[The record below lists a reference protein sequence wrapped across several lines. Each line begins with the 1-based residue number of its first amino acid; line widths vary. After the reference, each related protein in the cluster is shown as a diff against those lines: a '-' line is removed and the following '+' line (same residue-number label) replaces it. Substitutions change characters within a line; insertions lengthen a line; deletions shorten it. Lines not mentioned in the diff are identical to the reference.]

1 MNLSSMPLKNQ
12 IKAFVD
18 SKGITRYQ
26 FCKATGLSQNTV
38 YRLYKDPNYIPG
50 SEALLKICE
59 AYSIQPGVLIK
70 YLPKEDD
77 SNQEA
82 I

>member
-1 MNLSSMPLKNQ
+1 MHLSSMPLKNQ

-38 YRLYKDPNYIPG
+38 YRLYKNPNYIPG

>member
-1 MNLSSMPLKNQ
+1 MHLSSMPLKNQ

>member
-59 AYSIQPGVLIK
+59 AYNIQPGVLIK